1 MKKIALYSG
10 AALAAGLLVYLLLT
24 KKPGQ
29 GMAAAAGEG
38 IVGGAVDFAGGVVSG
53 GSRALGGFVE
63 GIGSVLGVPV
73 TNQTQCQKDLAA
85 GNHWAASFSCPASD
99 FIGNVFGSNNLST
112 AAVIDASR
120 IDDQRIYAGGTAN
133 FYSGGGGEFTGTGAT
148 GKW

>member
-10 AALAAGLLVYLLLT
+10 AALAAGLLVYLLLS

-38 IVGGAVDFAGGVVSG
+38 IVGGAVDFAGGVAAG

-63 GIGSVLGVPV
+63 GIGSAIGIPV

-99 FIGNVFGSNNLST
+99 FLGGVYRSTSLGSQ
-112 AAVIDASR
+112 AVIDAEK
-120 IDDQRIYAGGTAN
+120 IDGRIYAGGTAG
-133 FYSGGGGEFTGTGAT
+133 FYSGGGGQFTGTGTT
-148 GKW
+148 GSW